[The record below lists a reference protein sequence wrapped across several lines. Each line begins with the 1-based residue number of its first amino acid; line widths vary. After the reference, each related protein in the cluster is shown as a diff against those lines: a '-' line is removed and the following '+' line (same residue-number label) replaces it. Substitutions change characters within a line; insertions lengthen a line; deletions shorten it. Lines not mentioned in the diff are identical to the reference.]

1 MNWTPDEDK
10 RLLELKAGR
19 KHVAVISKALK
30 RTEGSVTARL
40 AILKKLANRQI
51 VPAGHAVTDAQSD

>member
-10 RLLELKAGR
+10 RLLELKAAGR
-19 KHVAVISKALK
+19 HVAVISKALK

-40 AILKKLANRQI
+40 VILKKLAHR
-51 VPAGHAVTDAQSD
+51 HAVTDTQSD